1 MRLIISHSLIGIFIL
16 LLPATL
22 LWAEDELPKEPPWYE
37 FEIIIYANHASTFT
51 EDEAWP
57 ADPGQPSQLDTLP
70 LEYKTVLEREAE
82 ADYFEMSQL
91 PEGMGQPID
100 ALLSETEA
108 AEELFND
115 DIAVEEHPSEE
126 AELPI
131 AYQQLPSE
139 SLQLTEAYNKLL
151 KSNGRFEPLIH
162 MAWRQQVESPK
173 RAQTLYLLLPTDEA
187 EQTPGLPDQIELP
200 KLEGSLK
207 VSIKRYLHVD
217 FDLVLRR
224 LTTVSSAHMSM
235 EGDTLTTLSPHYQAY
250 RMQMHRRMRSNE
262 LHYLDHPQIG
272 VIITAH
278 RYEIIEPE
286 PEPETKPEIESSILE
301 KQSAPVTP

>member
-1 MRLIISHSLIGIFIL
+1 
-16 LLPATL
+16 
-22 LWAEDELPKEPPWYE
+22 
-37 FEIIIYANHASTFT
+37 
-51 EDEAWP
+51 
-57 ADPGQPSQLDTLP
+57 
-70 LEYKTVLEREAE
+70 
-82 ADYFEMSQL
+82 
-91 PEGMGQPID
+91 
-100 ALLSETEA
+100 
-108 AEELFND
+108 
-115 DIAVEEHPSEE
+115 
-126 AELPI
+126 
-131 AYQQLPSE
+131 
-139 SLQLTEAYNKLL
+139 
-151 KSNGRFEPLIH
+151 